1 MKIKMVTNGNFKLV
15 PEGERRLKITKS
27 ECSPSGKPNRWNLT
41 FEDSEGGVIYNRFDF
56 KNDKSLFAMGK
67 FVEEVLGIKDG
78 EEFDTA
84 TDPQKCVGIEI
95 YANVVHTEG
104 SQTDDEGK
112 PRIFANIENKTVRLA
127 DKTEQQEESPRNAIT
142 NSISD
147 LDI

>member
-78 EEFDTA
+78 EEFDTT

-127 DKTEQQEESPRNAIT
+127 DKTEQQEESPRSAIT